1 MEIGFQ
7 RFPLVNLELR
17 SRHKG
22 DYEKLLLRG
31 REKDKYR
38 AIWTILCIL

>member
-7 RFPLVNLELR
+7 RLPLVNLELK
-17 SRHKG
+17 SRQKD
-22 DYEKLLLRG
+22 DYERLLLRG
-31 REKDKYR
+31 REKEKYR

>member
-7 RFPLVNLELR
+7 CLPLVNLELR
-17 SRHKG
+17 SRQKD
-22 DYEKLLLRG
+22 DYEKHLLKG
-31 REKDKYR
+31 REKDEYR